1 MGETILQLF
10 PAGHRAF
17 WSRTAGAQERIQE
30 IRLRAGRPVVLY
42 MDGREIFLTEQGEF
56 SEFGPGVRCM
66 SMKELEEILEE
77 MPVQESMD
85 MKQVQAEVRQEVQK
99 ILGKMNLVA
108 EDIKGSKVDAAV

>member
-1 MGETILQLF
+1 
-10 PAGHRAF
+10 
-17 WSRTAGAQERIQE
+17 
-30 IRLRAGRPVVLY
+30 
-42 MDGREIFLTEQGEF
+42 
-56 SEFGPGVRCM
+56 
-66 SMKELEEILEE
+66 